1 MTTLTLYRLLR
12 RFTGPAR
19 AYRLTFARKGVLEQ
33 GALPKG

>member
-19 AYRLTFARKGVLEQ
+19 AYRLTFARRIAQ
-33 GALPKG
+33 

>member
-19 AYRLTFARKGVLEQ
+19 AYSLTFARR
-33 GALPKG
+33 GAQ

>member
-19 AYRLTFARKGVLEQ
+19 AFRFTFARRTVQ
-33 GALPKG
+33 